1 MSEGGEEPWTGLC
14 LSEALPFEFLP
25 DTQPP
30 TPQSLTQADVMNLQT
45 LVVDASLGEPK
56 RRLESTELDL
66 NRQSDIERLEGK
78 VDVLL
83 GMVAR
88 LATLGRPPGAACS
101 VRLFAQGL
109 EWRAQGPG
117 PRAGTRG
124 AVLLQVNPGFAQ
136 LLTLHGVVTGE
147 RKSEDGA
154 WVRFR
159 FEGVGERVVEML
171 ERLIFRR
178 HRRQVAGAHGQGSSA
193 S

>member
-1 MSEGGEEPWTGLC
+1 MNAGGEEPWTGLC
-14 LSEALPFEFLP
+14 LSETLPFEFRP
-25 DTQPP
+25 DRQPP
-30 TPQSLTQADVMNLQT
+30 TPDSLAQADAMNLQA
-45 LVVDASLGEPK
+45 LVVDASLGDS
-56 RRLESTELDL
+56 RRGHESTELDL

-78 VDVLL
+78 IDVLL

-88 LATLGRPPGAACS
+88 LAALGQAPGAACN
-101 VRLFAQGL
+101 VRLFSQGL
-109 EWRAQGPG
+109 EWRAASGS

-136 LLTLHGVVTGE
+136 SLTLHGVVTGE
-147 RKSEDGA
+147 HASEDGA

-178 HRRQVAGAHGQGSSA
+178 HRRRVAGAHGQGSSA
-193 S
+193 G

>member
-1 MSEGGEEPWTGLC
+1 MSEDGEEPWTGLC
-14 LSEALPFEFLP
+14 LSETLPFEFRP
-25 DTQPP
+25 DAQPP
-30 TPQSLTQADVMNLQT
+30 TPDGLAEADAINLQT
-45 LVVDASLGEPK
+45 LLVDASLGEP
-56 RRLESTELDL
+56 RRGLESTELDL

-88 LATLGRPPGAACS
+88 LATLGRPPGKPCRI
-101 VRLFAQGL
+101 RLFAQGL
-109 EWRAQGPG
+109 EWQAAGGR

-136 LLTLHGVVTGE
+136 LLTLHGVVTDEQAGA
-147 RKSEDGA
+147 DGP

-178 HRRQVAGAHGQGSSA
+178 HRRQVAGAHGQSSA
-193 S
+193 AG